1 MAAVCLG
8 AELQTL
14 TEQYG
19 PDAAV
24 SGVVPQVLRVLEL
37 LESYVGGSGRER
49 GCTEEEMLI
58 RAVHSISRSSCLKLR
73 RKSMFYRISCRS
85 SHEENQKLLGQL
97 AERKSKEDFCASD
110 TIPTSGTWHP
120 EKDDTFA
127 CGDKTGNVSLV
138 NLKNPNSAQTSAVHS
153 QSITGLAYS
162 FHMYHLYF
170 AFFSVCVV
178 IL

>member
-1 MAAVCLG
+1 MKG
-8 AELQTL
+8 NKYLQ
-14 TEQYG
+14 EQ
-19 PDAAV
+19 
-24 SGVVPQVLRVLEL
+24 L
-37 LESYVGGSGRER
+37 LEAQKKEHVLQNQLSQL
-49 GCTEEEMLI
+49 T
-58 RAVHSISRSSCLKLR
+58 
-73 RKSMFYRISCRS
+73 
-85 SHEENQKLLGQL
+85 EENQKLLGQL